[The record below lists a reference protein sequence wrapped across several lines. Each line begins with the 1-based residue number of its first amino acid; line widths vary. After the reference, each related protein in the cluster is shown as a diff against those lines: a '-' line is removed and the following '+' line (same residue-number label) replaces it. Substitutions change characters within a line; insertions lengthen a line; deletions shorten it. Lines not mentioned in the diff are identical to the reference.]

1 MSTQEGSLTSVCVCQ
16 RERPKNIKRQSLM
29 DKKNEFNV
37 IAELK
42 VNLILVNHIGGKKD
56 GKIF

>member
-1 MSTQEGSLTSVCVCQ
+1 
-16 RERPKNIKRQSLM
+16 M
-29 DKKNEFNV
+29 DKKKNEFNV

-42 VNLILVNHIGGKKD
+42 VNLILVNHVSGKID

>member
-1 MSTQEGSLTSVCVCQ
+1 
-16 RERPKNIKRQSLM
+16 M

-42 VNLILVNHIGGKKD
+42 VNLILVNHISGKKD